1 MAVQSSESLSPA
13 SESSHSSVI
22 DDLLDIVTSR
32 DLNSTLGKVLR
43 IVIRMLSAEAG
54 SIFFQAHS
62 PRSIQFGAFRP
73 EALERIQLWEE
84 SLSKRLQEKQW
95 IIPSSTSLPVSVSK
109 LPGSQLLLVSAPL
122 VQGQKVVGALSC
134 VLPPGSSLTTHKRSR
149 LTRILQGLG
158 QLTSLIADLE
168 LAQNR
173 LHHVSIFYDVGQA
186 LVTTFDITKLLSE
199 AMELA
204 TRLIDAGAASIVLID
219 EAKNEL
225 EFKVSHSSHGVTL
238 RQQRIPM
245 DEGIAGWV
253 ARNGRPVIA
262 NNARADSR
270 FSHRVDVRT
279 GFLTQSIAAVPLKV
293 KGRIIGV
300 LEVLNKYSGTGFN
313 QDDIEL
319 MNFIAMQAAI
329 AIENAR
335 LYEQICNERGQL
347 IKTYEEISRKL
358 TRSLQEG
365 PKQYLT
371 AVSMGLDHLE
381 RLSTDAP
388 PKVIKNEIGALR
400 NLVHQ
405 ANRETRNLL
414 FDLRPLVLETQGLVA
429 TCEELVTQLRTT
441 ERFIIHFKSVEQAH
455 YDPKLTKTIFSIIQ
469 EAINN
474 IRQHAQADNVWLSL
488 EVKRGR
494 FVVTIRDDG
503 QGFEVDKIY
512 NNPRKPVSVGLFNM
526 RQRAALI
533 EAELEIESRSEPPN
547 RGTSIQV
554 ALPWPPK

>member
-1 MAVQSSESLSPA
+1 MAVQPADSRSPA
-13 SESSHSSVI
+13 SEPARSSVI

-43 IVIRMLSAEAG
+43 IVIRMLDAEAG
-54 SIFFQAHS
+54 SLFFQAKS
-62 PRSIQFGAFRP
+62 PRHVQFGAFRR

-84 SLSKRLQEKQW
+84 SLSKRLQEKHW
-95 IIPSSTSLPVSVSK
+95 VIPNSGALPISVSK
-109 LPGSQLLLVSAPL
+109 LAGGQLQLVSAPL

-134 VLPPGSSLTTHKRSR
+134 VLPPGATLTENKRQR
-149 LTRILQGLG
+149 LTRIIRGLG
-158 QLTSLIADLE
+158 QLAALIAELE

-173 LHHVSIFYDVGQA
+173 LHQMSIFYDVGQA

-219 EAKNEL
+219 ETKNEL
-225 EFKVSHSSHGVTL
+225 EFKVSHGHQGPTL
-238 RQQRIPM
+238 RQQRMPM

-262 NNARADSR
+262 NNARADTR
-270 FSHRVDVRT
+270 FSQRVDVRT

-300 LEVLNKYSGTGFN
+300 LEVLNKYSTSGFN
-313 QDDIEL
+313 QDDVEL
-319 MNFIAMQAAI
+319 MNFIALQAAI

-335 LYEQICNERGQL
+335 LYQQACDERDRL
-347 IKTYEEISRKL
+347 IKAYEEIWRKL
-358 TRSLQEG
+358 SHSLEEG
-365 PKQYLT
+365 PKEYLS
-371 AVSMGLDHLE
+371 ALGMGLDHLE
-381 RLSTDAP
+381 LLSASAP
-388 PKVIKNEIGALR
+388 PKVIKNEIAALR

-414 FDLRPLVLETQGLVA
+414 FELRPLALETQGLVA
-429 TCEELVTQLRTT
+429 VCDQYIDQLRAT
-441 ERFIIHFKSVEQAH
+441 ERFTIHFKSIEQAN
-455 YDPKLTKTIFSIIQ
+455 YDAKIIKVIFLIIQ
-469 EAINN
+469 EAVNN
-474 IRQHAQADNVWLSL
+474 IRQHAQADNIWLSL

-512 NNPRKPVSVGLFNM
+512 GDPRKPVSVGLLNM
-526 RQRAALI
+526 RQRAASI
-533 EAELEIESRSEPPN
+533 EAELEIESRPQVPN
-547 RGTSIQV
+547 RGTIIQL
-554 ALPWPPK
+554 ALSWPPK